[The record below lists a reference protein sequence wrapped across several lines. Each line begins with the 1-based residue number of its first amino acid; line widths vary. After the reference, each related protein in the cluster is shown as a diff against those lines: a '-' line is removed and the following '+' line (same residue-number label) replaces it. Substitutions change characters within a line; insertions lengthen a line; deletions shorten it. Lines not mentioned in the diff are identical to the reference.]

1 MPPPPPP
8 LMDELV
14 EEFLLR
20 LPPENP
26 ASLIR
31 TSLVCK
37 RWRRILTDRGFR
49 HRFLE
54 RHRTPPILGFLHR
67 FASEDASSCFTA
79 TSTFRPRDADL
90 RCRYVLG
97 SHHGRVLIGRLPL
110 PGEPSDNR
118 LCVWDPITG
127 DRLELPKSPMSH
139 DLARI
144 SWNAAVLCSS
154 SSRVCNHL
162 DCRRGPFLVVL
173 MSTSADEVFVDI
185 YSSEAGTWR
194 PANAMQHPADDRVC
208 LLHAEPSTLSGS
220 ALYFKVQMTMHTR
233 SIQYSLGTRRIDY
246 LTLPSDCSYRVQL
259 TATEHGGL
267 GFAKLEGSR
276 LHLWTCGRGR
286 MVLMDIQDG
295 HKVVSFSSTRCSLL
309 APA

>member
-1 MPPPPPP
+1 
-8 LMDELV
+8 
-14 EEFLLR
+14 
-20 LPPENP
+20 
-26 ASLIR
+26 
-31 TSLVCK
+31 
-37 RWRRILTDRGFR
+37 
-49 HRFLE
+49 
-54 RHRTPPILGFLHR
+54 
-67 FASEDASSCFTA
+67 
-79 TSTFRPRDADL
+79 
-90 RCRYVLG
+90 
-97 SHHGRVLIGRLPL
+97 
-110 PGEPSDNR
+110 
-118 LCVWDPITG
+118 
-127 DRLELPKSPMSH
+127 MSH

-162 DCRRGPFLVVL
+162 DCHRGPFLVVL

-233 SIQYSLGTRRIDY
+233 IIQYSLGTRRIDY

-276 LHLWTCGRGR
+276 LHLWSREDGP
-286 MVLMDIQDG
+286 DG
-295 HKVVSFSSTRCSLL
+295 HSGWAQSSVIQLDKVLPASTCLIPMAGFVHGIAAFFMRTHDGFFSIDLKSGQVKKVYEGSRIIDVIPYMSFYT
-309 APA
+309 PAALDP